1 MAAFVLLGIKLFVL
15 FSFCIYIYI
24 YICKCFRTKSKVQC
38 MLLYPHAAE
47 YTCERKRAI
56 LSRSS

>member
-1 MAAFVLLGIKLFVL
+1 MADFVLHGIKLFVL

-24 YICKCFRTKSKVQC
+24 YCKCFRTKSKVQC
-38 MLLYPHAAE
+38 MLLYPHATE

-56 LSRSS
+56 LSQSS

>member
-24 YICKCFRTKSKVQC
+24 CKCFRTKSKVQC
-38 MLLYPHAAE
+38 MLLYHPHAAE